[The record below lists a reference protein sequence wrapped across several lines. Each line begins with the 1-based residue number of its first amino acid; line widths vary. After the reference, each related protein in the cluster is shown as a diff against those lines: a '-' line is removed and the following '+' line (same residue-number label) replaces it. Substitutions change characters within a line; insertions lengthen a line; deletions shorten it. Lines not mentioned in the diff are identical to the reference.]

1 MVDAYDAI
9 VIGGGILGVTTT
21 YNLARAGQKV
31 ALLEANTIA
40 KAASNNSFAWLNS
53 HGKDPGPYHDLNVAG
68 MKEYSSLEEQVHTV
82 DVHRTGSLY
91 WAASKADDD
100 FLINRYNTLTSLDYA
115 VEMMDRKQ
123 AQQLEPC
130 IKFPEIAEQ
139 VLFCNDEAWVDPPQI
154 ISALLGASSENIDIF
169 ENVSVQSFNKNG
181 DVITDIKTTNGTFTA
196 DSIIICAGVSTGL
209 LADSIQVPVPVN
221 RKPGFLIVTSP
232 VPPETLSR
240 VVHHGRAAY
249 TANVAKDDI
258 SCHLRPDISGGIRIG
273 ADLYDMAV
281 DEKSIVDPIPSFAYE
296 LHDLAKSVLPALEN
310 TEIAKAHL
318 GIRPIPAD
326 GFTVAGLL
334 PQYKNAYVAVT
345 HSAVTMGPLIGRLVS
360 EEVLGNS
367 PDPLLKEFRPERF
380 SS

>member
-1 MVDAYDAI
+1 MSHTYDAI

-21 YNLARAGQKV
+21 YNLARVGLSV
-31 ALLEANTIA
+31 ALLEANSIA

-68 MKEYSSLEEQVHTV
+68 MKEYDSLEEHVREI

-91 WAASKADDD
+91 WAASESDED
-100 FLINRYNTLTSLDYA
+100 FLINRHNTLLSLDYV
-115 VEMMDRKQ
+115 VEMMNKKQ

-130 IKFPEIAEQ
+130 IKFPEITKQ

-154 ISALLGASSENIDIF
+154 INALLSVSSDNVDIF
-169 ENVSVQSFNKNG
+169 ESVAVLGFDKIG
-181 DVITDIKTTNGTFTA
+181 DEITGVKTTNGTFVA
-196 DSIIICAGVSTGL
+196 GSIVICAGVATGL
-209 LADSIQVPVPVN
+209 LTDLIQVPVPVN

-232 VPPETLSR
+232 VPSGTLSR

-249 TANVAKDDI
+249 TANVAKNDI

-281 DEKSIVDPIPSFAYE
+281 DEDSIVDPVPSFAYE

-318 GIRPIPAD
+318 GVRPIPID

-360 EEVLGNS
+360 DEVLGNT

-380 SS
+380 NY

>member
-1 MVDAYDAI
+1 MVDRYDAI

-21 YNLARAGQKV
+21 YNLARAGQRV
-31 ALLEANTIA
+31 ALLEANSIA

-68 MKEYSSLEEQVHTV
+68 MKEYSSLEEHVREV
-82 DVHRTGSLY
+82 NVHRTGSLY
-91 WAASKADDD
+91 WTASESDED
-100 FLINRYNTLTSLDYA
+100 FLINRFNTLTSLDYV
-115 VEMMDRKQ
+115 VEMLDRKQ

-130 IKFPEIAEQ
+130 IKFPEITRQ
-139 VLFCNDEAWVDPPQI
+139 VLFCKDEAWVDPPQI
-154 ISALLGASSENIDIF
+154 VGALLDASSDNVDVF
-169 ENVSVQSFNKNG
+169 ENVSVLSFDKDG
-181 DVITDIKTTNGTFTA
+181 DVITDIKTTRGTFSA
-196 DSIIICAGVSTGL
+196 RSVVICAGVATGL

-232 VPPETLSR
+232 VSPETLSR

-273 ADLYDMAV
+273 ADLYDMSV
-281 DEKSIVDPIPSFAYE
+281 DEDSIVDPIPSFAYE

-360 EEVLGNS
+360 EEVLGNT